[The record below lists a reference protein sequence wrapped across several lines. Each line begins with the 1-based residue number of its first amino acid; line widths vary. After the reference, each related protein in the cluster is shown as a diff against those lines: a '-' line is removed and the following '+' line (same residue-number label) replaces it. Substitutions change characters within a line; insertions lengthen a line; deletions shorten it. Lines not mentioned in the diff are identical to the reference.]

1 MFTSKQ
7 NKARIERTFDIYVNA
22 APNDRTQRPQ
32 RDAAANTW
40 LAAAAVGEAVTLTAT
55 RDTRILGQGQELMG
69 CCGSSSYSS
78 HGRKV
83 C

>member
-7 NKARIERTFDIYVNA
+7 NKDRIERTFDIYVNA

-32 RDAAANTW
+32 RDAVANTW
-40 LAAAAVGEAVTLTAT
+40 LAAAVVGEAVTLTA

-69 CCGSSSYSS
+69 CCGSSSCSS